1 MSSYLSR
8 SACNDTSRARFDA
21 VSPGHT
27 IFFFNNVAVK
37 PCKVCCITSLFD
49 NMPFIFFS
57 EIFKTRQNGFS
68 SPNGISA
75 NQQISRTCCEAPSM
89 TLRSIIGR
97 RVSLITID
105 HDIASPFFT
114 GWSIASFLT
123 FISCYKLSVPFST
136 NPD

>member
-105 HDIASPFFT
+105 HDIASTFFICWGIPRFFPFV
-114 GWSIASFLT
+114 G
-123 FISCYKLSVPFST
+123 CYKPSAPFST
-136 NPD
+136 KP